1 MLRTRASPIPATCN
15 NPICQPCL
23 AGHLA
28 STRVTANRSQRFPL
42 SIQATPRVCSARGRR
57 RSSRAGRTDPSSDGS
72 HPFPVASASPLLTCS
87 PSNRLL
93 GVFRSPISESAPMAV
108 YRSHGHPLR
117 GITAVPPT
125 ARPCAVPRSVS
136 FCRLAGPLRRLLR
149 LSCPH
154 LRRSPAVSLGFSTSV
169 IPAPVPLASRQQLLP
184 VVSTSVSTYSL
195 RRPALATPIRSRR

>member
-1 MLRTRASPIPATCN
+1 MQQHQFQPYLAGLLASP
-15 NPICQPCL
+15 
-23 AGHLA
+23 
-28 STRVTANRSQRFPL
+28 RVTANLSHRYPL
-42 SIQATPRVCSARGRR
+42 SIQATPRVRSARARR
-57 RSSRAGRTDPSSDGS
+57 RSPRAVPTDPSSDGS
-72 HPFPVASASPLLTCS
+72 HPLPGGERISAPTCS
-87 PSNRLL
+87 PPRRLL
-93 GVFRSPISESAPMAV
+93 GVSRSPISESAPMAV